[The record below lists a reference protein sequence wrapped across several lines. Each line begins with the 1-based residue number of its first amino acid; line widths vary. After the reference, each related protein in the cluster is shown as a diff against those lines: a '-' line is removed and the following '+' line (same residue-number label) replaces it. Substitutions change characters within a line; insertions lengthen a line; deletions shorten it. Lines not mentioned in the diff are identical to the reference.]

1 MSLLKDLAQDFNDV
15 SEKAP
20 ILPAA
25 TYNALFTDWYEDG
38 MDGDYPRLTLVFTL
52 QDNPTFQFPD
62 GTPVDGSTINYSL
75 FLPQEEDK
83 TKKARFGR
91 GTEWEVRIRRIK
103 QTIKRLGGDPNGD
116 PAAELDS
123 LKGNAYVSID
133 VIHKVDSE
141 TGDVYERISRI
152 HGVTA

>member
-1 MSLLKDLAQDFNDV
+1 MSLLKDLAEDFNNV

-38 MDGDYPRLTLVFTL
+38 MDGDYPRLVLVFTL

-83 TKKARFGR
+83 TKELYLLIFV
-91 GTEWEVRIRRIK
+91 TK
-103 QTIKRLGGDPNGD
+103 QYTNTLPVCFLERLIN
-116 PAAELDS
+116 L
-123 LKGNAYVSID
+123 LN
-133 VIHKVDSE
+133 
-141 TGDVYERISRI
+141 
-152 HGVTA
+152 